1 MDFTI
6 PGRIYAI
13 TGYFIDQEWEY
24 REVLLGFE
32 PLFGT
37 HSGVNLGEVVLLIL
51 EKHQITDC
59 VLAVTTDNAS
69 NNKTLIAAVNDS
81 IRELQLKTDSTIIQV
96 PCLAHVIQL
105 SLIDLLGKIKA
116 SPKNDTAELVWSDER
131 VRLLRARQQKHKI
144 ADTLNKV
151 GFYLIILYNP
161 LTIPLDSRS
170 CGLYQRKSS
179 T

>member
-1 MDFTI
+1 M
-6 PGRIYAI
+6 
-13 TGYFIDQEWEY
+13 
-24 REVLLGFE
+24 
-32 PLFGT
+32 
-37 HSGVNLGEVVLLIL
+37 NLREVVLQIL
-51 EKHQITDC
+51 QNHQITNR

-81 IRELQLKTDSTIIQV
+81 IRELELKTDSTIIQV
-96 PCLAHVIQL
+96 PCLAHIIQL

-116 SPKNDTAELVWSDER
+116 SPKNDTAESVWSDEH

-151 GFYLIILYNP
+151 GFYLIILYNQ
-161 LTIPLDSRS
+161 LTIIIGSRS
-170 CGLYQRKSS
+170 CGLYQRKPS